1 MQSQVY
7 LLKFEHCVTLGE
19 SRHDPMVNNLL
30 LLSAYLKEEATQG
43 TFYREL
49 TILETEKMIE
59 QKTASMKGM
68 RCSS

>member
-30 LLSAYLKEEATQG
+30 LLSAFLKEERIDDKASK
-43 TFYREL
+43 EL
-49 TILETEKMIE
+49 
-59 QKTASMKGM
+59 
-68 RCSS
+68 